1 MRGKTHGLLEIH
13 AAVLFFGLS
22 GLFGKFLSLPPS
34 VIVSG
39 RTFFASIALGF
50 TIVSLKQSLR
60 IRSKNDFGMFIL
72 LGGILSTHWT
82 TFFHSIQIS
91 TVAVGL
97 ITFSTFPVFVTFM
110 EPFFSRERLRVFDI
124 LTATLVFCGLI
135 LVIPSFDFDN
145 HISRGALW
153 GTLSGFTFALLSI
166 LNRRYVRIYS
176 PLVITF
182 YQNAFATLI
191 LLPFLLTGSRSI
203 GSKEL
208 VLLALLGVF
217 CTALS
222 HGLFIKGLRYVRA
235 QLASV
240 TAGLEPVYGVLFA
253 FLFLGE
259 VPSLR
264 IALGGIIILGTT
276 LFASTKMRHNYEKK
290 PIVSKSS

>member
-1 MRGKTHGLLEIH
+1 MKGKTHGLLEIH
-13 AAVLFFGLS
+13 AAVLLFGLA

-34 VIVSG
+34 LIVMG
-39 RTFFASIALGF
+39 RTCFASISLGL
-50 TIVSLKQSLR
+50 TLVCIKQSLR
-60 IRSKNDFGMFIL
+60 IRSKRDFGIFIL
-72 LGGILSTHWT
+72 LGGILSFHWM
-82 TFFHSIQIS
+82 TFFHAIQIS

-110 EPFFSRERLRVFDI
+110 EPFFFRERLRIFDI
-124 LTATLVFCGLI
+124 LTAALVFCGLI
-135 LVIPSFDFDN
+135 LVIPSLDFDN

-191 LLPFLLTGSRSI
+191 LLPFLSPGSGSI
-203 GSKEL
+203 GSKDL

-222 HGLFIKGLRYVRA
+222 HGLFIKGLKTIRA

-240 TAGLEPVYGVLFA
+240 TAGLEPVYGILFA
-253 FLFLGE
+253 FLLLGE

-264 IALGGIIILGTT
+264 VALGGIIILGTT
-276 LFASTKMRHNYEKK
+276 VFAGV
-290 PIVSKSS
+290 VSQKFFPKNMAI